1 MDSIWFT
8 MTLEEGKRGGGGAG
22 RKRREE
28 AGRERRTYHR
38 EFL

>member
-8 MTLEEGKRGGGGAG
+8 MTLEGKRGRGGAG

-28 AGRERRTYHR
+28 GRERRTYHR
-38 EFL
+38 E